1 MPSLPY
7 LCDLDAPLLKL
18 SPVDAWRLRD
28 ACEGTAIFG
37 GTGSGKSSGSGR
49 TIARAFLRAGFG
61 GLVLCAKQDEERERW
76 IAYAKETGRARS
88 LIVFDASGS
97 RRFNF
102 LEYEMARA
110 KGAGA
115 FDIGNVVNLFMR
127 IADAASTG
135 GGKRQDREP
144 FWRDA
149 VRGMLKNA
157 ILALWHG
164 RGRVRLNEIMRM
176 IDTGPNSAQQLHDP
190 AWRAA
195 SFHFETLRL
204 MMDEP
209 VHPLSREEAEEVAM
223 YWPRLFTRYGEKTTG
238 GIVATLATM
247 VDPFLTGKMREL
259 FCTTTN
265 IVPEMTHEG
274 AIILIDLPVK
284 QWHDAGIIAQHIFK
298 YLWQRATES
307 RGVTPATRPVFL
319 WADEC
324 QFFTSE
330 YDNEFQSTAR
340 ASRACTVYL
349 TQNLSGLYH
358 YIPASNPEH
367 AADNLLG
374 NFQTKIFHANTEART
389 NQWAADMIGKTV
401 QWRRNVGTSEGESES
416 AGTNYGENRSVSSG
430 INTSSSESD
439 GKSRSW
445 SGSLFGLAGSFD
457 GQSSSGRNRG
467 TSETEGKN
475 RSQSGGISSGTN
487 RSQTANTGR
496 SEGASEVVDYQ
507 LQPAAFTTLRNGG
520 RENGQVVDGIV
531 VKGKLWKHSRSVWLP
546 CEFPQG

>member
-1 MPSLPY
+1 MPAQPY
-7 LCDLDAPLLKL
+7 ISELNAPLLQL
-18 SPVDAWRLRD
+18 SPRDAWRLRD
-28 ACEGTAIFG
+28 ACEGTVIFG

-49 TIARAFLRAGFG
+49 AIARAFLRAGFG

-76 IAYAKETGRARS
+76 KAYARETGRARS

-110 KGAGA
+110 KAAGT
-115 FDIGNVVNLFMR
+115 FDIGNVVSLFMR
-127 IADAASTG
+127 IADAASTS
-135 GGKRQDREP
+135 GGKKQGQDG

-164 RGRVRLNEIMRM
+164 RGRVRLSEIMRM
-176 IDTGPNSAQQLHDP
+176 VDTGPSSAAQLHDE
-190 AWRAA
+190 AWRDG
-195 SFHFETLRL
+195 SFHYETLRL
-204 MMDEP
+204 MMDAP
-209 VHPLSREEAEEVAM
+209 AHPLDREEAEEVAM

-265 IVPEMTHEG
+265 VVPEMTHEG

-284 QWHDAGIIAQHIFK
+284 QWHEAGIIAQHIFK

-307 RGVTPATRPVFL
+307 RPISPTTRPVFL

-324 QFFTSE
+324 QFFASE

-340 ASRACTVYL
+340 ASRACSVYL

-358 YIPASNPEH
+358 HIPADRPEH

-374 NFQTKIFHANTEART
+374 NFQTKVFHGNTNNPT
-389 NQWAADMIGKTV
+389 NVWAADMIGKTV
-401 QWRRNVGTSEGESES
+401 QWRRNVGENEGESETTGS
-416 AGTNYGENRSVSSG
+416 SYGESRNESRGLTHGLNDGGGSSSG
-430 INTSSSESD
+430 SSSSYSD
-439 GKSRSW
+439 RGSGGGSNTGNSSSWGLSQGKSRT
-445 SGSLFGLAGSFD
+445 L
-457 GQSSSGRNRG
+457 
-467 TSETEGKN
+467 
-475 RSQSGGISSGTN
+475 SGGTTTGTN
-487 RSQTANTGR
+487 EGRSTNTGK
-496 SEGASEVVDYQ
+496 SAGASEVIDYQ
-507 LQPAAFTTLRNGG
+507 LQPNAFTTLRSGG
-520 RENGQVVDGIV
+520 DEHGFIVDGIV
-531 VKGKLWKHSRSVWLP
+531 VKAKRWKHSGSVWLP
-546 CEFPQG
+546 CEFPQN